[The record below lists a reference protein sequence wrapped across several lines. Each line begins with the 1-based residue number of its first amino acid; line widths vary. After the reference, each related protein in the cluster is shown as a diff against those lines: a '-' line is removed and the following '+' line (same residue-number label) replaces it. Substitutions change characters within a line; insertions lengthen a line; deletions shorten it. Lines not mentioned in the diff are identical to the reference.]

1 MKKILA
7 LVLTLCVALSMAVA
21 FGSMANAKE
30 NEIDVTVG
38 MRFEYNAAESV
49 VKWMGDK
56 GTSPDGLWAYKVQPL
71 ARPGVYMNVVIN
83 DGPYY
88 AWANP
93 SGDTGLGY
101 ARVRDL
107 GTNFHPGTDADI
119 VKVFYC
125 PSGGTIKLDTI
136 IRRATEFVVQE
147 GSENTPTSLAIYVED
162 RKVFP
167 EGGDEYMAITKAED
181 QTYSVTFDVK
191 KNERVYIRIGAIGQ
205 QSGDAVVMSNTV
217 TYEAVND
224 GVADPTDI
232 TLTTSRPTVEA
243 PTTTSRPANTNRD
256 PIGRPK
262 NDGPNVGLII
272 GIVAAVVVVG
282 GAAAF
287 IFIKKKNSSA
297 E

>member
-21 FGSMANAKE
+21 FGSMANAEEK
-30 NEIDVTVG
+30 EIDVTVG
-38 MRFEYNAAESV
+38 MKFEYNASENVS
-49 VKWMGDK
+49 KWLADK

-71 ARPGVYMNVVIN
+71 ARPGVFMNVVIN
-83 DGPYY
+83 NGPYY

-93 SGDTGLGY
+93 SGDSGLGY
-101 ARVRDL
+101 ARVREL
-107 GTNFHPGTDADI
+107 GINFHPGTDADI

-181 QTYSVTFDVK
+181 QTYSVTFNVA

-205 QSGDAVVMSNTV
+205 QSGDAVYMTNTV
-217 TYEAVND
+217 TYEAVNGD
-224 GVADPTDI
+224 IAEPTDI

-243 PTTTSRPANTNRD
+243 PTSTSKPSNNGTIVPPKRD
-256 PIGRPK
+256 
-262 NDGPNVGLII
+262 NGPNVGLIV

>member
-21 FGSMANAKE
+21 FGSMANAEEK
-30 NEIDVTVG
+30 EIDVTVG
-38 MRFEYNAAESV
+38 MKFEYNASENVS
-49 VKWMGDK
+49 KWLADK

-71 ARPGVYMNVVIN
+71 ARPGVFMNVVIN
-83 DGPYY
+83 NGPYY

-93 SGDTGLGY
+93 SGDSGLGY
-101 ARVRDL
+101 ARVREL
-107 GTNFHPGTDADI
+107 GINFHPGTDADI

-181 QTYSVTFDVK
+181 QTYSVTFNVA

-205 QSGDAVVMSNTV
+205 QSGDAVYMTNTV
-217 TYEAVND
+217 TYEAVNGD
-224 GVADPTDI
+224 IAEPTDI

-243 PTTTSRPANTNRD
+243 PTSTSKLP
-256 PIGRPK
+256 
-262 NDGPNVGLII
+262 
-272 GIVAAVVVVG
+272 
-282 GAAAF
+282 GAACWL
-287 IFIKKKNSSA
+287 
-297 E
+297 